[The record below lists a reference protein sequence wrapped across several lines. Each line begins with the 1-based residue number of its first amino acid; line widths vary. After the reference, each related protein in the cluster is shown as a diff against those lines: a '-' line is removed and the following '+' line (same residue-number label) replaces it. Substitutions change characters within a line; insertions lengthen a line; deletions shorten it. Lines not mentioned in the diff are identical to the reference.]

1 MKFSFPNDNLDDAKM
16 KIALPPHRKSATAF
30 SLLEVMI
37 AIAIFFGCVFAILA
51 LVSRGLAGARS
62 LEPIS
67 MDARSAIAML
77 SLTNRLEEGPI
88 PAEIIAAFEAENPGA
103 TVMGDIIEERTN
115 GLFRVNFVVGG
126 ASKGSTKGAVTME
139 ASILLFRPQS
149 QPSRGIGRLR

>member
-1 MKFSFPNDNLDDAKM
+1 M
-16 KIALPPHRKSATAF
+16 KISLPDQNRTTAF

-51 LVSRGLAGARS
+51 LVSRSLAGARS

-77 SLTNRLEEGPI
+77 SLTNRLEEGPL
-88 PAEIIAAFEAENPGA
+88 PPEIIAAFEAENPNC
-103 TVMGDIIEERTN
+103 TIMGDIIEERTN

-149 QPSRGIGRLR
+149 QPRSGMGRLR

>member
-1 MKFSFPNDNLDDAKM
+1 MN
-16 KIALPPHRKSATAF
+16 IALHSRSRSTRAF

-37 AIAIFFGCVFAILA
+37 AIAIFFSCVFAILA
-51 LVSRGLAGARS
+51 LVSRSLAGARS
-62 LEPIS
+62 LEPVS

-88 PAEIIAAFEAENPGA
+88 PAEIIAAFEAENPGY
-103 TVMGDIIEERTN
+103 TVGGEIIEERTN

-126 ASKGSTKGAVTME
+126 ASKGSTKGPVTME

-149 QPSRGIGRLR
+149 QPSRGLGIRR

>member
-1 MKFSFPNDNLDDAKM
+1 MN
-16 KIALPPHRKSATAF
+16 IALHSRSRSTRAF

-37 AIAIFFGCVFAILA
+37 AIAIFFSCVFAILA
-51 LVSRGLAGARS
+51 LVSRSLAGARS
-62 LEPIS
+62 LEPVS

-88 PAEIIAAFEAENPGA
+88 PAEIIAAFEAENPGY
-103 TVMGDIIEERTN
+103 TVGGEIIEERTN

-126 ASKGSTKGAVTME
+126 ASKGSTKGPVTME

-149 QPSRGIGRLR
+149 QPSRGLGLRR